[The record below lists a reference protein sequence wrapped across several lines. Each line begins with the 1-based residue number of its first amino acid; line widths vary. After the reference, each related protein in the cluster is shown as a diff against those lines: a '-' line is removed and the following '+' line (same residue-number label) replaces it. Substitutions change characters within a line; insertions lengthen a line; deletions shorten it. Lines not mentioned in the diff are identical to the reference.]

1 MKLFVT
7 PVLFLMLAFSLFAQ
21 KPDDVLA
28 TANDQA
34 FTAKSLPPETA
45 RVWNT
50 QSAIIAN
57 VRKQLLA
64 QMVTDQVLEAE
75 SKARNLPVEKLLEE
89 VKAKVPDPPAA
100 EVLKVYNLNKTKIG
114 AEPLAQVTPRIV
126 RFLRDDLEAKAV
138 EQYLKSLETKYGVK
152 YGRDLNAVDLKSM
165 EVVISINGKS
175 ASAQEFEEKAR
186 FPLYDIKAEIY
197 DTIKAGL
204 DDVMFSVLIADE
216 ARSLSLEPGDLI
228 AREITNK
235 MRDYTPGEQEALQ
248 SAYQRRLFAKYNVKY
263 LLKEP
268 EAVIRNVSADDDPS
282 QGKITAPVTVVMF
295 SDFQCSACSGAHPV
309 LKTVLAE
316 YGDQVRLVVRDY
328 PVVQL
333 HANAFQA
340 ALAASAANAQGKFF
354 EYIDILYRNQEALDP
369 VSLKKYAA
377 NVGLNL
383 KQFELDLASEKNA
396 AEIRKDMAD
405 GSLYGIIGTP
415 TIFVNGVKVRGLTAQ
430 HFRDALDKALK
441 K

>member
-7 PVLFLMLAFSLFAQ
+7 PILFLMLVFSLFAQ
-21 KPDDVLA
+21 KPDEILA
-28 TANDQA
+28 TANDQS
-34 FTAKSLPPETA
+34 FTAKSLPAETA
-45 RVWNT
+45 KFWNT

-57 VRKQLLA
+57 VRTQLLA
-64 QMVTDQVLEAE
+64 QMVMDQVLEAE

-89 VKAKVPDPPAA
+89 VKAKVPDPPTA
-100 EVLKVYNLNKTKIG
+100 EVLKVYNLNKAKIG
-114 AEPLAQVTPRIV
+114 AETLEQVTPRIV
-126 RFLRDDLEAKAV
+126 RFLREDLEEKALR
-138 EQYLKSLETKYGVK
+138 EYIKTLETKYGVK
-152 YGRDLNAVDLKSM
+152 YGRDLNAPDLKSM
-165 EVVISINGKS
+165 EIVISINGKS

-204 DDVMFSVLIADE
+204 DDVMFSVLLADE
-216 ARSLSLEPGDLI
+216 AKSLNLETGDLI

-235 MRDYTPGEQEALQ
+235 MRDYTPGEQDALQ
-248 SAYQRRLFAKYNVKY
+248 AAYQRRLFAKYNVKY

-268 EAVIRNVSADDDPS
+268 AALIRNVSADDDPA
-282 QGKITAPVTVVMF
+282 QGKVTAPVTVVMF
-295 SDFQCSACSGAHPV
+295 TDFQCSGCAGAHPV
-309 LKTVLAE
+309 LKAVVAE

-328 PVVQL
+328 PIVQL

-340 ALAASAANAQGKFF
+340 ALAANAANAQGKFF
-354 EYIDILYRNQEALDP
+354 EYIDILYRNQEAFDP

-377 NVGLNL
+377 NLGLNL

-405 GSLYGIIGTP
+405 GSLYGITGTP
-415 TIFVNGVKVRGLTAQ
+415 TIFVNGVKVRGLGAH
-430 HFRDALDKALK
+430 HFRDAIDKALK